1 MTLSL
6 DWNNESYVSLHLVQ
20 RILNLAGISKKGWY
34 PEFSIA
40 VGTTHKEVDFLIQD
54 EIHQVDFLIE
64 VKSAKKRIDDNA
76 RFQLKMYLE
85 HATMR
90 YGLLIDPF
98 LIEIYEYQS
107 GQMLLRQRFNI
118 PDPTQAEP
126 VAVFLDL
133 FLESIKMRTL
143 TINASKGGVGKT
155 TLVVNIAYELAK
167 QGNRVLVVDLDDQAN
182 ASLTLGVNKAE
193 AFAKIMTVQA
203 YKNLLDSFL
212 ERKEVLDF
220 IKIGFKSDELQEYH
234 ACIHPASNHFD
245 VSTINSRGKVD
256 VLPSSYRTRPRDM
269 PDNPAVHKFLDR
281 GLRKLAGDYDYV
293 LIDTAPCFNTVAWSA
308 QYAAQYLIIPSQMEY
323 LSAYGIRNLL
333 EQVRGVQEDTNHT
346 RAQVLGIVPMMLEKN
361 NKLNQTV
368 EKFITDTLPDIPL
381 LPAIKRSTY
390 LGQAS
395 LKRMPLSLFAEK
407 TNPAGSIALQF
418 QELTREIVT
427 LIDRQEQK

>member
-1 MTLSL
+1 MILSP

-20 RILNLAGISKKGWY
+20 KILNLAGIAKKGWY
-34 PEFSIA
+34 PQFPIT
-40 VGTTHKEVDFLIQD
+40 VGKTHKKADFLIQN
-54 EIHQVDFLIE
+54 EARQVDFLIE
-64 VKSAKKRIDDNA
+64 IKSAKARIDDKA

-85 HATMR
+85 HAAMR

-98 LIEIYEYQS
+98 LIEIYEYHA
-107 GQMLLRQRFNI
+107 GQLLLRQHYAI

-193 AFAKIMTVQA
+193 SFAKIMSVQA
-203 YKNLLDSFL
+203 YKTLLDSFL

-220 IKIGFKSDELQEYH
+220 IKIGFKNAELSDYRV
-234 ACIHPASNHFD
+234 CIHPASNYFD
-245 VSTINSRGKVD
+245 VSAINSRGKVD
-256 VLPSSYRTRPRDM
+256 VLPSSYRTSPRDM
-269 PDNPAVHKFLDR
+269 PDNPAAHKFLDR
-281 GLRKLAGDYDYV
+281 GLKKLVGDYDYV

-333 EQVRGVQEDTNHT
+333 EQVRGVQEDTDHT
-346 RAQVLGIVPMMLEKN
+346 RARVLGIVPMMLEN

-395 LKRMPLSLFAEK
+395 LSRMPLSLFAEK
-407 TNPAGSIALQF
+407 KNQAGSTAIQF
-418 QELTREIVT
+418 QELTKEIIT